1 MRGVREMILPDK
13 NIKLEYSLLSCG
25 ATLLTEITEPQTL
38 SLLWDKVK
46 NHEALVS
53 YEKFLLTLDYLYMI
67 NAITLKDGMIAR
79 CKNDSLNQK

>member
-46 NHEALVS
+46 NYEALVS

>member
-1 MRGVREMILPDK
+1 MILPDK
-13 NIKLEYSLLSCG
+13 NIKLEYSLLNCG
-25 ATLLTEITEPQTL
+25 ATLLTEIAEPQTL

-46 NHEALVS
+46 NYDALVS

-67 NAITLKDGMIAR
+67 KTITLKDGMIVR